1 MKVDN
6 RGINI
11 PFVYH
16 VSIHVIKH
24 TGLFIV
30 SKSSVYVTGS
40 VLGIHSTFCFN
51 HAMCDAQTFQGFN
64 RPHKQQPMAP
74 EQECR
79 LPSGVAILSDTS
91 ADAWPRTSREKF
103 TNMKTHTY
111 TRPTR
116 GLYSVL
122 CLSLVLNHCKIKGV
136 NFQKNIEWPCR
147 QNIEKS
153 RCQENLH
160 VHINTVSLSLCFIFN
175 V

>member
-1 MKVDN
+1 MSLGQYLEYIA
-6 RGINI
+6 R
-11 PFVYH
+11 FVLIMPC
-16 VSIHVIKH
+16 VMRKRSKGSI
-24 TGLFIV
+24 GLTN
-30 SKSSVYVTGS
+30 SSPWR
-40 VLGIHSTFCFN
+40 
-51 HAMCDAQTFQGFN
+51 HA
-64 RPHKQQPMAP
+64 

-103 TNMKTHTY
+103 TNMKTHTH

-136 NFQKNIEWPCR
+136 NFQKNIEWPC
-147 QNIEKS
+147 QKIEKS